1 MVEYGHGCVYRGSF
15 TTHPSHRDI
24 ARSQD
29 SRGNPNIRLP
39 VANSCLPT
47 TSAQFKLELTPICP
61 AAVTR
66 AMLFLVVYN
75 RPLNDLPFFAEFL
88 FVIETLVV
96 GLGFRNV
103 GIVCFHQKS
112 VE

>member
-1 MVEYGHGCVYRGSF
+1 
-15 TTHPSHRDI
+15 
-24 ARSQD
+24 
-29 SRGNPNIRLP
+29 
-39 VANSCLPT
+39 
-47 TSAQFKLELTPICP
+47 
-61 AAVTR
+61 
-66 AMLFLVVYN
+66 MLFLVVYN